1 MANVAANTIAA
12 LHIAYFLFI
21 VGGTFAIVVPPRP
34 WWVRTW
40 TFRLT
45 HLLAVYIVLA
55 ENALQIPCILNVAQW
70 SLRTASAGVQEA
82 RTGVGGLLDAALF
95 HTIPG
100 SVLTVM
106 YDGLGILL
114 PVLLLL
120 VPPHRPAR
128 VQEMATAAQESSAG
142 SRKS

>member
-1 MANVAANTIAA
+1 MADVAANIIAA

-34 WWVRTW
+34 WWVRSW
-40 TFRLT
+40 TFRIA
-45 HLLAVYIVLA
+45 HLVAVYIVLA

-70 SLRTASAGVQEA
+70 SLRTASVGAQEA
-82 RTGVGGLLDAALF
+82 RTGIGGLLDTALF

-100 SVLTVM
+100 SALNVM
-106 YDGLGILL
+106 YDVLGILL

-120 VPPHRPAR
+120 VPPRQTTRAR
-128 VQEMATAAQESSAG
+128 KTTTAEQESSAG
-142 SRKS
+142 

>member
-55 ENALQIPCILNVAQW
+55 ENALHIPCILNVAQW
-70 SLRTASAGVQEA
+70 SLRTASAGAQEA
-82 RTGVGGLLDAALF
+82 RTGLGGLLDTALF

-100 SVLTVM
+100 GVLNVM

-114 PVLLLL
+114 PLLLL
-120 VPPHRPAR
+120 LLPPRRSARPR
-128 VQEMATAAQESSAG
+128 HATTAQESSAG
-142 SRKS
+142 